1 MKTLLISVFTGSVIF
16 LIAIGG
22 YACEMNFSLL
32 SPGGTA
38 QETLPDNS
46 ISLSTGESYILRVE
60 FTPDHRKCIVPP
72 EETIYL
78 LLEEKWK
85 SSKDYLPLQLVSR
98 GEWVLDSSQTYV
110 QEISFEAI
118 EMGSWELEIVR
129 DCSKGG
135 YDEFLTFHVQ

>member
-1 MKTLLISVFTGSVIF
+1 MKVFLISVFTITTIF
-16 LIAIGG
+16 LAAIGG

-32 SPGGTA
+32 SPDGTA
-38 QETLPDNS
+38 KEILPGKS
-46 ISLSTGESYILRVE
+46 ISLSAGESYTLRVK
-60 FTPDHRKCIVPP
+60 FTPDHRKCIVSP

-98 GEWVLDSSQTYV
+98 GEWVLDSSKTYV

-118 EMGSWELEIVR
+118 EKGSCELEIIR

-135 YDEFLTFHVQ
+135 YDEFLIFHVR

>member
-1 MKTLLISVFTGSVIF
+1 MRTLLISVFTGSVIF

-38 QETLPDNS
+38 QEILPDNS
-46 ISLSTGESYILRVE
+46 ISLSTGESYILIVK

-78 LLEEKWK
+78 LL
-85 SSKDYLPLQLVSR
+85 
-98 GEWVLDSSQTYV
+98 
-110 QEISFEAI
+110 
-118 EMGSWELEIVR
+118 
-129 DCSKGG
+129 
-135 YDEFLTFHVQ
+135 

>member
-1 MKTLLISVFTGSVIF
+1 MKILLISVFTVSVIF

-32 SPGGTA
+32 SPDGTA
-38 QETLPDNS
+38 KEILPGKS
-46 ISLSTGESYILRVE
+46 ISLSAGESYTLRVK
-60 FTPDHRKCIVPP
+60 FTPDHRKCIVSP

-98 GEWVLDSSQTYV
+98 GEWVLDSSQTNV
-110 QEISFEAI
+110 QKISFKAI
-118 EMGSWELEIVR
+118 EKGSWELEIIR

-135 YDEFLTFHVQ
+135 YDEFLTFQVQ